1 VTVVKKVKASVVR
14 VLGRERA
21 NQISAP
27 FYDWVVRRL
36 TERFLST
43 LPKFDLCVN
52 IGCGYRPLSG
62 WINLDRARGPDVQ
75 VTWDI
80 RRGLPFHSGTCS
92 AIFGEHLIEH
102 LSKVDGDRFLKE
114 CHRVLQQGGV
124 LRLST
129 PDTAR
134 YLKSYANG
142 GEFLRHPSFP
152 QAIDTPLDRINLMMR
167 EEGQHL
173 WVYDAAS
180 LSLALK
186 RAGFS
191 SAVEQAFG
199 ISLHPRMCDIDSE
212 ARAFESLYMD
222 AVK

>member
-1 VTVVKKVKASVVR
+1 MVQ

-27 FYDWVVRRL
+27 LYDWVARRR

-43 LPKFDLCVN
+43 LPKTDLCIN
-52 IGCGYRPLSG
+52 LGCGYRPLPG
-62 WINLDRARGPDVQ
+62 WINLDRARGPEVQ
-75 VTWDI
+75 VVWDI
-80 RRGLPFHSGTCS
+80 RQSLPFHSESCS
-92 AIFGEHLIEH
+92 AIFSEHVIEH
-102 LSKVDGDRFLKE
+102 LSKSDGERLLRE
-114 CHRVLQQGGV
+114 CYRVLQQEGV

-129 PDTAR
+129 PDAAR

-142 GEFLRHPSFP
+142 GEFLQHPNFSRP
-152 QAIDTPLDRINLMMR
+152 IDTPLDRINLMMR
-167 EEGQHL
+167 EQGQHL

-191 SAVEQAFG
+191 AAVEQSFG
-199 ISLHPRMCDIDSE
+199 VSLHPKMNDIDYDI
-212 ARAFESLYMD
+212 RAFESLYIEG
-222 AVK
+222 VK